1 MFENIDNDNKILVIT
16 PSYPSLENKYLCGFV
31 HSRLKSY
38 KDHGIN
44 FDVVCCHNYNG
55 ICKYNYEGIDV
66 LRVNFSNLRHILQHK
81 KYDKILVH
89 FLMIYMPKYLMH
101 VILMKQNY
109 IYGFMAQKHCI
120 GTGAN
125 LLLNILKMN
134 NHCHMT

>member
-81 KYDKILVH
+81 N
-89 FLMIYMPKYLMH
+89 MIK
-101 VILMKQNY
+101 
-109 IYGFMAQKHCI
+109 F
-120 GTGAN
+120 
-125 LLLNILKMN
+125 
-134 NHCHMT
+134 